1 MEFWFL
7 ESDWSDFN
15 LSELCQVDL
24 ICLCQNEL
32 LSFSTS
38 KIYISQFKPQYKPK
52 LSLKSDEIGSNT

>member
-24 ICLCQNEL
+24 IGLCQNEL

-38 KIYISQFKPQYKPK
+38 KIYISQFKPQCKPK
-52 LSLKSDEIGSNT
+52 FSLDSDKIRLNT